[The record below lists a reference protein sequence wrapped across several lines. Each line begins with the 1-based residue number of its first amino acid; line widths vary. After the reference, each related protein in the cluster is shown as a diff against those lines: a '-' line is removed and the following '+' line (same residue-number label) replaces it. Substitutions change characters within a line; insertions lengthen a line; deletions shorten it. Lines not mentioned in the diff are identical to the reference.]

1 MRSIF
6 DSDGRISFSYN
17 FPVPS
22 DMGRMGVVMSKPS
35 REDVIKLAYSTAEK
49 YISRR
54 WRSLPKEQADEA
66 IQNAA
71 IRAHLR
77 YDELNFDENWQSL
90 IKKNARGAVLDY
102 VRSGEGFEESEL
114 KSSQDQK
121 DLDDAQERATANVR
135 ALSSRVDMALDD
147 DGQFA
152 DVEQIAGLYGV
163 FSEIDSENGKINWPL
178 VSRLA
183 SQHFEVLIVGMLM
196 LGFYPGEV
204 AERLDI
210 SRERILQIAGGFIDS
225 LDAIENYGHYATEQ
239 IIFAFGLSEYF
250 HQKSID
256 NGYGWDFRVINLFD
270 LDSITETQFHKIKL
284 PGFDVERGEYHKK
297 SFKPA
302 APKKTKPQDIDDG
315 LTEED
320 RKNQLKFEFEV

>member
-1 MRSIF
+1 MRSMF
-6 DSDGRISFSYN
+6 DSGRKISFSYKN
-17 FPVPS
+17 LVPS

-49 YISRR
+49 YISRK

-77 YDELNFDENWQSL
+77 YENLNFDENWQSL
-90 IKKNARGAVLDY
+90 IKSNARGAVLDY
-102 VRSGEGFEESEL
+102 VRRGEGFEESEL
-114 KSSQDQK
+114 KSAQEQK
-121 DLDDAQERATANVR
+121 DLDEANERSTVKAF
-135 ALSSRVDMALDD
+135 SSRVEMALDD

-163 FSEIDSENGKINWPL
+163 FNEIDSDHGKINWPL

-204 AERLDI
+204 AEKLNM
-210 SRERILQIAGGFIDS
+210 SRERILQIAGGFIES

-250 HQKSID
+250 HQKALD
-256 NGYGWDFRVINLFD
+256 NGYGWEFRVINLFD
-270 LDSITETQFHKIKL
+270 LDSIKDTQFHKPTF
-284 PGFDVERGEYHKK
+284 PGYDVERGECHKK

-302 APKKTKPQDIDDG
+302 APKKSKDIEVDG